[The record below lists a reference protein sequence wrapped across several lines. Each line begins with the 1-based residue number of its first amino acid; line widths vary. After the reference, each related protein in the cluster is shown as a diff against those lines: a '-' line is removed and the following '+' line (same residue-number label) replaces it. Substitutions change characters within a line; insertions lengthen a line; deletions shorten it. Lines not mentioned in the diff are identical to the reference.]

1 MTFSRSF
8 KSQTWFVHMPGGSI
22 EVMDGRLLERAF
34 ASCML
39 DGQTPVRASDSH
51 MWSTLAEAGGLAA
64 AEGLRGAARF
74 DASSIQPMA
83 WRVGTDIDSR
93 KLDGRR
99 GRTAVVLAVGV
110 LAALV
115 LVLGTD
121 LASAFAQGESA
132 RPRIGCLLPMP
143 SALVT
148 NDAKPAHRSTARLSY
163 EQSKRIT
170 EDDRWRDIGTE
181 KMRVRQQFAKKS
193 AAR

>member
-22 EVMDGRLLERAF
+22 EVMDGRLVERAF
-34 ASCML
+34 ESRML
-39 DGQTPVRASDSH
+39 DGQTPVRAVDCQV
-51 MWSTLAEAGGLAA
+51 WTTLAEAGGLTTAD
-64 AEGLRGAARF
+64 GLSGRARF
-74 DASSIQPMA
+74 DASSIQPTA
-83 WRVGTDIDSR
+83 WRAGTDIDSR

-121 LASAFAQGESA
+121 LTSAFASSEGPKA
-132 RPRIGCLLPMP
+132 RTACLLPMP

-148 NDAKPAHRSTARLSY
+148 NDARPVHPSTGRLTFEQAR
-163 EQSKRIT
+163 KIT
-170 EDDRWRDIGTE
+170 GDDRWRDIGTE
-181 KMRVRQQFAKKS
+181 KMRVRQQLAKKNPM
-193 AAR
+193 R